1 MKALHFLAA
10 ALAAA
15 TVSGGAGAQTIG
27 IISTQPGSHT
37 HSSST
42 AVAKAIS
49 DKTGMQVRVQ
59 PQGASPQYAIAAG
72 TGDFGLS
79 NSFDSVFFVTGTGEY
94 EGEGPRP
101 NIRIVG
107 NLTPLFT
114 TIFVKKDSPI
124 KTVADL
130 KGQRIPGGFNAQK
143 TIARILSGMLAT
155 ANLSYDSVR
164 PVMAA
169 NIVNSAD
176 DFGSGKSDAF
186 TFALGSAKVKE
197 IDAKVGGLRALSFDP
212 SPAAVA
218 RMQKILPGAYTLPV
232 KPAPALDGVLSEINA
247 VAFDFL
253 LNTNDKVSEEIV
265 YKVTKAIYE
274 GRDIIVAT
282 FPALRTFD
290 PAKMGAKNYPPLQ
303 YHPGAIKFYKEIG
316 KWPPV
321 G

>member
-1 MKALHFLAA
+1 MKALHLVAASLAA
-10 ALAAA
+10 AM
-15 TVSGGAGAQTIG
+15 VSAGAEAQTIG

-59 PQGASPQYAIAAG
+59 PQGASPHYAIAAG

-101 NIRIVG
+101 SIRIVG
-107 NLTPLFT
+107 ALTPLTT
-114 TIFVKKDSPI
+114 TIFVRKDSPI
-124 KTVADL
+124 KAVGDL
-130 KGQRIPGGFNAQK
+130 KGQRLPGGFNAQK
-143 TIARILSGMLAT
+143 TIARIFSGMLAT
-155 ANLSYDSVR
+155 ANLGYGDVR

-176 DFGSGKSDAF
+176 DFGAGKTDAF
-186 TFALGSAKVKE
+186 AFALGSAKVKE

-212 SPAAVA
+212 SPEAVA

-232 KPAPALDGVLSEINA
+232 KPAPALDGVLSEINT

-253 LNTNDKVSEEIV
+253 LNTNDKVSDEIV

-274 GRDIIVAT
+274 GKDIIVAT
-282 FPALRTFD
+282 FAALRTFE
-290 PAKMGAKNYPPLQ
+290 PAKMAAKQYPPVQ

-316 KWPPV
+316 KWPPAS
-321 G
+321 